1 MAHAQPKDCGEIN
14 IKTKTTPSDKGHSN
28 GSIELIFESSESK
41 SVTPATYKVF
51 IINAGEERA
60 RKPVEQDK
68 IKDLPAGFYDI
79 LVIDRKGCNKQL
91 TVSLP
96 DK

>member
-1 MAHAQPKDCGEIN
+1 MTHAQPKDCGVIN
-14 IKTKTTPSDKGHSN
+14 VKTKTIPSDKGRSN

-41 SVTPATYKVF
+41 SITATYKVF

-60 RKPVEQDK
+60 RKPVEQGK
-68 IKDLPAGFYDI
+68 IKDLRAGFYDI